1 MQSYEAIVRCAAAA
15 CGTPMATLGIVE
27 QDRAH
32 FKASVG
38 AHCAETLPLTFSLLA
53 ETLAHD
59 DVFVVS
65 DTHAD
70 ARFASSPI
78 VTAGPRVRFYAGAA
92 LRDESGAPLGIIAVA
107 DKNARSATPEQIASL
122 RDFAKIASDMLRI
135 ARRLCVLDR
144 ALDDATDCVTINE
157 FVGDAGSVTRRTYV
171 NASALERTGF
181 TREEFLAPSSDLLAG
196 PLTDFSL
203 IEQVHADIRRGITRQ
218 FELPIYCKDGSHF
231 WTEVRWQPLADEDGI
246 VRRYLSIC
254 RDLTERY
261 RSEERVRLLTRAV
274 DEALD
279 LVLVTDS
286 TPPSKGGP
294 FMHYANRQLL
304 AALGYEPCELKG
316 IPYGLI
322 IAEENDP
329 AAVQSIV
336 EHLEQMRDCE
346 KEILLRRKD
355 GSTFWVEF
363 ASRPL
368 TAPDGTPTHWVA
380 VGRDITARRR
390 THEQMAVLVNAI
402 DSVSDHIEIYA
413 LEDGAYVAAFQNA
426 ASDPDASLFVE
437 TVLNQQPLKDR
448 LQRGENVTLPN
459 DGLLFRPLGQDA
471 KTVICVR
478 RQPWLAAAS

>member
-1 MQSYEAIVRCAAAA
+1 
-15 CGTPMATLGIVE
+15 MASLGVVE
-27 QDRAH
+27 RDRAL
-32 FKASVG
+32 FKASIG
-38 AHCAETLPLTFSLLA
+38 AHCAEALPLTFSLLA

-59 DVFVVS
+59 DVFVVA

-70 ARFASSPI
+70 ERFASSPI
-78 VTAGPRVRFYAGAA
+78 VTDGPRVRFYAGAA
-92 LRDESGAPLGIIAVA
+92 LRDDSGAPLGIIAVA
-107 DKNARSATPEQIASL
+107 DKIARNITAEQLASL

-135 ARRLCVLDR
+135 ARRLYVLDR
-144 ALDDATDCVTINE
+144 ALDDATDCVSINE
-157 FVGDAGSVTRRTYV
+157 FVGADGSVTRRTYV

-181 TREEFLAPSSDLLAG
+181 TREEFCAPSRDLLAG

-203 IEQVHADIRRGITRQ
+203 LEQVHADIRRGITRQ
-218 FELPIYCKDGSHF
+218 FEMPIYCKDGSHF
-231 WTEVRWQPLADEDGI
+231 WTEARWEPLADEDGV

-254 RDLTERY
+254 RDVTERHA
-261 RSEERVRLLTRAV
+261 SEERVRLLTRAV

-286 TPPSKGGP
+286 TPPSAGGP
-294 FMHYANRQLL
+294 FMQYANRPLL
-304 AALGYEPCELKG
+304 AALGYEPGELTG
-316 IPYGLI
+316 LGYGVI
-322 IAEENDP
+322 MAEENDP
-329 AAVQSIV
+329 AALQSIV

-368 TAPDGTPTHWVA
+368 TGPDGTPTHWVA
-380 VGRDITARRR
+380 VGRDITARRQ

-402 DSVSDHIEIYA
+402 DAVSDHIEIYA
-413 LEDGAYVAAFQNA
+413 LEDGAYVPAFQNA

-437 TVLNQQPLKDR
+437 TVLNQGPLKER
-448 LQRGENVTLPN
+448 LQRGEAVTLPN
-459 DGLLFRPLGQDA
+459 DGLLFRPLGEQA

-478 RQPWLAAAS
+478 RQPWLAVAS